1 MNDNDNTHN
10 SKDKYLSLIENK
22 INDSYKSNDDKNED
36 EELNNLMNLI
46 KIDDDT
52 DYKKIFE
59 NNIFY
64 LINKNKD
71 DYIFDFK
78 KQKGVSILN
87 FILNNISTEN
97 MFRKKKDD
105 KSYLNEIKED
115 KKKIK
120 IKQIMK

>member
-1 MNDNDNTHN
+1 
-10 SKDKYLSLIENK
+10 
-22 INDSYKSNDDKNED
+22 
-36 EELNNLMNLI
+36 MNLI